1 MQRKEFAVGDIVRM
15 KKKHPCG
22 SFHWEVTRM
31 GADIKMKCTGCGR
44 SVMIPRME
52 FEKRMLRVE
61 NPDTL

>member
-61 NPDTL
+61 NTETP

>member
-61 NPDTL
+61 NPETP